1 MNFFSPLHPCVR
13 QYHHSQALDA
23 RILYRSGHPLVEHKK
38 VSVSPSPSRAT
49 PSIENLH
56 GVATETSILSFCS
69 VTITSFVNIQRLDLW
84 SVESGV
90 HPVTQGGEGMAH
102 MPIHTT
108 LSVPL
113 RDLGTMGLRKN
124 QLNAPL
130 FSTEDRSIYLIARVR
145 LCPHKITRTFFPGP
159 LLSQQ

>member
-1 MNFFSPLHPCVR
+1 MER
-13 QYHHSQALDA
+13 
-23 RILYRSGHPLVEHKK
+23 KK
-38 VSVSPSPSRAT
+38 VSISPSPSRVT
-49 PSIENLH
+49 PSRENFH

-84 SVESGV
+84 SVESGD

-102 MPIHTT
+102 MPVHTA

-113 RDLGTMGLRKN
+113 RDLGTLGLRKD

-130 FSTEDRSIYLIARVR
+130 FSTEDDRSIYLIARVC
-145 LCPHKITRTFFPGP
+145 LCPHEITRTFFPGP